1 MWQSVRECST
11 VGFLCAVSYL
21 SWTLCSLSVPDR
33 SKRSGKP
40 LPGLRSKRWDS
51 CIGFPSL
58 AFPYGERDYLRPSLD
73 MNCLLALW
81 PLLFFV
87 SLVTPGKAW
96 SFDLYLKK
104 LSCNMV
110 YILTQNSI
118 KHPYSIRLG
127 SLCSSFSLSFCLI
140 SWSVKASC
148 ITRGI
153 LPPFLLS
160 LSYRRLWTTR
170 FQSTEGPQQ
179 VAPRTGTLVCVAFW
193 IEWLKRPIE
202 VGTYWGQ

>member
-1 MWQSVRECST
+1 M
-11 VGFLCAVSYL
+11 
-21 SWTLCSLSVPDR
+21 
-33 SKRSGKP
+33 P

-127 SLCSSFSLSFCLI
+127 SLCSSFSLSLSFCLI

-170 FQSTEGPQQ
+170 SRSMKGPQHT
-179 VAPRTGTLVCVAFW
+179 RTSC
-193 IEWLKRPIE
+193 I
-202 VGTYWGQ
+202 WGQVRRGTVHSLGRFVACVVMMFRIVGGCINKV